1 MNKIPRYPNILF
13 LKVIQNSILWEKKH
27 WPWKHQSLL
36 VYVCVCVCVCVC
48 ADTQSCPTLHIPLD
62 YSPPGSSIH
71 VIFQANILEWVAFS
85 YSRVSPW
92 PRDQNHIFCVSCIGR
107 QILDHC
113 TTWETPK
120 RLNDLGQVN
129 QAPSF
134 LLCES
139 SHGAGVRGKREFFL
153 IFSEYRGFPGSS
165 DGKKSACYAGDPGST
180 SGSGRCPGE
189 GNGNPLQYSCLENFM
204 DGGAWRATVQSTWL
218 HKSRTQ
224 LSN

>member
-1 MNKIPRYPNILF
+1 MGKEALA
-13 LKVIQNSILWEKKH
+13 LKTPKSVS
-27 WPWKHQSLL
+27 
-36 VYVCVCVCVCVC
+36 VCVCVR

-71 VIFQANILEWVAFS
+71 VIFQAKILEWVAIS

-92 PRDQNHIFCVSCIGR
+92 PRDQNHISCVSCTGR

-134 LLCES
+134 LLWES
-139 SHGAGVRGKREFFL
+139 SHRAGVRAQREFFL
-153 IFSEYRGFPGSS
+153 SFQSIGASLVAQMVKNLPATQETQVRSLGQEDALEEETATHSS
-165 DGKKSACYAGDPGST
+165 I
-180 SGSGRCPGE
+180 
-189 GNGNPLQYSCLENFM
+189 L
-204 DGGAWRATVQSTWL
+204 AWRISWTEEPGGLQSSPRDRTRVGHNWATNTCGHFPTL
-218 HKSRTQ
+218 C
-224 LSN
+224 